1 MSFLKKPLGG
11 VKPVG
16 AAATGVKPPA
26 PKPMGAI
33 KPPAPKTPGVA
44 KPAPVMPKAP
54 VAKKPTKPTVV
65 TPEPEIKEDVVAEP
79 EVQEVDLGIEATE
92 PIKTIEET
100 IAEATVAEVIKEED
114 ITEAVEEA
122 VTEEPKEEP
131 KKKTTKRNT
140 KKKETPV
147 VEPDT
152 EETRTV
158 SVVPKVETG
167 EIEDYMIPVI
177 LPTLETWE
185 DEKEE
190 IETVIAELEITPDMN
205 SATLRVLLSDLAMAY
220 STINKKLTH
229 YKTQYENLTGKDGI
243 IECVKALYNQ
253 GKNAEERK
261 LAATHACMN
270 YTKPGE
276 DTGVNLFEYE
286 YMIRDRFY
294 FYESKAKELDF
305 KRQLLITF
313 NGMLNI
319 ESRI

>member
-11 VKPVG
+11 VKPTVG
-16 AAATGVKPPA
+16 ATPGVKPPA
-26 PKPMGAI
+26 PKPIGGI
-33 KPPAPKTPGVA
+33 KPPAPKPVGAA

-65 TPEPEIKEDVVAEP
+65 TPEVIEEVITEP
-79 EVQEVDLGIEATE
+79 EVQEVDLGIEAAE
-92 PIKTIEET
+92 PAQVVEET
-100 IAEATVAEVIKEED
+100 VVEETTVAEVIKEED
-114 ITEAVEEA
+114 IEEA
-122 VTEEPKEEP
+122 VQEEH
-131 KKKTTKRNT
+131 KKKASRRNT
-140 KKKETPV
+140 KKKEV
-147 VEPDT
+147 AVEESA

-158 SVVPKVETG
+158 SIVPKVETQ
-167 EIEDYMIPVI
+167 EIEDYMMPVI

-205 SATLRVLLSDLAMAY
+205 SATLRVLLSDLATAY

-243 IECVKALYNQ
+243 IECVKALYNH

-261 LAATHACMN
+261 LAATQACMN

-286 YMIRDRFY
+286 YMVRDRFY
-294 FYESKAKELDF
+294 YYESKAKELDF